1 MIDHVTLSYTVAQIA
16 GIFVGFGALIALTT
30 PKGVSKTQKDLLTL
44 CVMIGLFVI
53 VAAIL
58 PILLMAFGLAQNLV
72 WILSAGII
80 LIFDWA
86 TIWPQ
91 RGMLQDLV
99 RRRNAAEM
107 AFGFG
112 VEAAVQIPLILIL
125 LPVFSA
131 QSAALYSATLCISL
145 FQAAMTLMSLVLDQT
160 VNESPPDQG

>member
-1 MIDHVTLSYTVAQIA
+1 MIDHVSLSYTVAQIA

-58 PILLMAFGLAQNLV
+58 PILLMAFGIAHNQV
-72 WILSAGII
+72 WFLSAAII

-91 RGMLQDLV
+91 RGMLQDV
-99 RRRNAAEM
+99 IRRRNLGEM
-107 AFGFG
+107 IFAFG
-112 VEAAVQIPLILIL
+112 VEAAVQLPLILIL

-145 FQAAMTLMSLVLDQT
+145 FQAAMTLMSLVLGQAA
-160 VNESPPDQG
+160 NEEPPD

>member
-1 MIDHVTLSYTVAQIA
+1 MIHHVTLSYTVAQIA

-58 PILLMAFGLAQNLV
+58 PILLLAFGLSQNLV
-72 WILSAGII
+72 WFLSAGII

-99 RRRNAAEM
+99 RRRNVGEM
-107 AFGFG
+107 AFAFG
-112 VEAAVQIPLILIL
+112 VEAAVQLPLILIL
-125 LPVFSA
+125 LPVFSGH
-131 QSAALYSATLCISL
+131 SAALYSATLCLSL
-145 FQAAMTLMSLVLDQT
+145 FQAAMTLMNLVLDQRA
-160 VNESPPDQG
+160 NEEPPE